1 MHEWM
6 SHLLPSYFIHFNS
19 DAKSLLP
26 LRGVFS
32 DWFSSIFQAYKKTNQ
47 EFKRHWVSIF
57 SRNLLV
63 LCSTDLSNYL
73 LSDTGN
79 SLREI
84 PLSITKKS
92 LMSLSKEG
100 EVKSHKAITEIVFFL
115 FVFYFYFL
123 KLREDHNLYSI
134 KWILECLLSI
144 A

>member
-1 MHEWM
+1 MHKWM

-26 LRGVFS
+26 LRDVFS

-84 PLSITKKS
+84 PLEYHKKIS
-92 LMSLSKEG
+92 DVIIQGRRS
-100 EVKSHKAITEIVFFL
+100 EVAQGNYWNCFL
-115 FVFYFYFL
+115 FVCFL
-123 KLREDHNLYSI
+123 FLFFKTQRGP
-134 KWILECLLSI
+134 
-144 A
+144 